1 MATKPRPR
9 KKSSADNTKKV
20 VDAALRLAAERG
32 WRNVSL
38 ADIAAG
44 AKLDLA
50 SLYQAYPSK
59 SAILGAYL
67 GRIDEKVLAGTD
79 SSLAGEDARDRLF
92 DVIMRRFDAMAP
104 DKEALR
110 SISGGLAADPLTAVC
125 MVSRWK
131 RSLAW
136 MLEAAAIETGGPRG
150 RMRVRGL
157 GLIAAATFRAWLRD
171 ETDDQSKTMAALDKG
186 LRRAESCVNSAPFGC
201 L

>member
-9 KKSSADNTKKV
+9 KKTSADNSKKV
-20 VDAALRLAAERG
+20 VDVALRLAEERG
-32 WRNVSL
+32 WRSVSL
-38 ADIAAG
+38 AEIAAG

-50 SLYQAYPSK
+50 DLYRAYPSK

-67 GRIDEKVLAGTD
+67 GRLDEKVLAGTEP
-79 SSLAGEDARDRLF
+79 SLAEEEARDRLF
-92 DVIMRRFDAMAP
+92 DIIMRRFDAMAP

-110 SISGGLAADPLTAVC
+110 SICCGLAADPLTAMC
-125 MVSRWK
+125 MVPRWK

-136 MLEAAAIETGGPRG
+136 MLEAAAIDTNGPRG

-157 GLIAAATFRAWLRD
+157 GLVAAATFRAWLRD
-171 ETDDQSKTMAALDKG
+171 ETDDQSKTMAALDKS
-186 LRRAESCVNSAPFGC
+186 LRRAESFVNSAPFGC